1 MRFRFVVVLRALVFG
16 SLASGALL
24 LTSRANAPATAH
36 AQAPA
41 STAPTLRAAGA
52 DVVAAPAPA
61 ETFAA
66 TYERFAVAADHPAAS
81 AAGAEILAAG
91 GNAADAAAATM
102 LALGVASPASS
113 GLGGGGFLLY
123 YRASDR
129 SFTFLD
135 FREAAPAAAT
145 PEMFV
150 DRPAPMPGRANA
162 ASQVGGL
169 ASGVPGEPA
178 GIEAMVRRFGSG
190 LPLSRI
196 VAPAVRLAEEG
207 VPVSSGVARMSGA
220 FGDQMRRDRTMRG
233 WFEGEGPLR
242 EGQILRQPE
251 LARTLRELGARGAQA
266 IYTGRIAREI
276 VRANRAAGGIFTMDD
291 LASYRVIEREPLR
304 AERFGHLWVTAPPPS
319 AGGFTLLQSLAVL
332 EALPARWRPVTRGQA
347 PSADF
352 LHALVE
358 SWKGPYL
365 DRERYFGDPD
375 HVRLP
380 LDAMLAPDRIL
391 ARASAFH
398 PGLANPPEDYDFPLQ
413 APANSGPEEN
423 GTSHLC
429 VVDAEGNVAA
439 VTTTVNLPFGARYSA
454 AGIVMND
461 EMDDFAREVG
471 VSNAFGLLGGAP
483 NLPGPGK
490 RPISTMTPTI
500 VLDSEGR
507 PVLAVGAAGGSR
519 IVTATQQVAMNVLL
533 FGMSGGDAMAAPRV
547 HHQARPNVLRVE
559 TEAPLPEAVR
569 AGLVRRGHAIE
580 ETDHLATAQVIAI
593 VRGEGGV
600 RLQAASDPRKG
611 GRPAG
616 I

>member
-1 MRFRFVVVLRALVFG
+1 MRSSFFFV
-16 SLASGALL
+16 LL
-24 LTSRANAPATAH
+24 LLVGSVK
-36 AQAPA
+36 AQAPHA
-41 STAPTLRAAGA
+41 GAPRAPTPA
-52 DVVAAPAPA
+52 DD
-61 ETFAA
+61 FAA
-66 TYERFAVAADHPAAS
+66 TYGRFAVAADHPAAS
-81 AAGAEILAAG
+81 AAGAEILAEG

-123 YRASDR
+123 YRAADR
-129 SFTFLD
+129 TFTFLD
-135 FREAAPAAAT
+135 FREAAPGAAT

-169 ASGVPGEPA
+169 SSGIPGEPA
-178 GIEAMVRRFGSG
+178 GIEAMVQRFGSG
-190 LPLSRI
+190 IPLARI
-196 VAPAVRLAEEG
+196 AAPAIRLAEEG
-207 VPVSSGVARMSGA
+207 VPISAGVSRMSA
-220 FGDQMRRDRTMRG
+220 YFGDQMRQDRVMRG
-233 WFEGEGPLR
+233 WFEDEGPLR
-242 EGQILRQPE
+242 EGQLLRQPE
-251 LARTLRELGARGAQA
+251 LAQTLRELAARGARA
-266 IYTGRIAREI
+266 IYTGRIAREM
-276 VRANRAAGGIFTMDD
+276 VRANRAAGGLFTMED

-304 AERFGHLWVTAPPPS
+304 AEHFGHTWVTAPPPS

-332 EALPARWRPVTRGQA
+332 ESLPERWRPTERGGA
-347 PSADF
+347 PSDAF
-352 LHALVE
+352 LHALAE

-380 LDAMLAPDRIL
+380 LAQMLATDRIV
-391 ARASAFH
+391 ARAAAFH
-398 PGLANPPEDYDFPLQ
+398 PGLAQPPADYDFPLQ
-413 APANSGPEEN
+413 VPSNSGPGEEN

-439 VTTTVNLPFGARYSA
+439 VTTTINLPFGARYTA

-471 VSNAFGLLGGAP
+471 VQNAFGLLGGAP

-500 VLDSEGR
+500 VLDGEGR

-519 IVTATQQVAMNVLL
+519 IVTATQQVAMNVVL
-533 FGMSGGDAMAAPRV
+533 FGMSGRDAMNAPRV
-547 HHQARPNVLRVE
+547 HHQARPNELRVE
-559 TEAPLPEAVR
+559 TEHPLSEAVG
-569 AGLVRRGHAIE
+569 AGLVQRGHALDA
-580 ETDHLATAQVIAI
+580 TDHLATAQVIAI
-593 VRGEGGV
+593 VHGPDGV
-600 RLQAASDPRKG
+600 RLEAASDPRKG

-616 I
+616 R